1 MIQMDVVGC
10 LAPQQQLSQQG
21 NRRQTITVDINQ
33 VGMAQQRYMSQE
45 CTAAVPGKTKDVR
58 KVFFP
63 LGKTAL
69 GNNDG
74 LRPQG
79 T

>member
-1 MIQMDVVGC
+1 MVQMDMIGG
-10 LAPQQQLSQQG
+10 LAPQSKLGQHS
-21 NRRQTITVDINQ
+21 NRQQTIAVDIDQ
-33 VGMAQQRYMSQE
+33 VGMAQQRYMAQE
-45 CTAAVPGKTKDVR
+45 CTAAVPGKTEDVR

>member
-10 LAPQQQLSQQG
+10 LAPQHQLSQHG
-21 NRRQTITVDINQ
+21 HRGQTIAVDINQ
-33 VGMAQQRYMSQE
+33 VGMAQQRYMPQE
-45 CTAAVPGKTKDVR
+45 CTAAIPGKTKDVR
-58 KVFFP
+58 NVFFP